1 LAMNQ
6 IIKLSLDFNGVQIP
20 GMWTYYK

>member
-1 LAMNQ
+1 MNQ

-20 GMWTYYK
+20 GMWSYSK